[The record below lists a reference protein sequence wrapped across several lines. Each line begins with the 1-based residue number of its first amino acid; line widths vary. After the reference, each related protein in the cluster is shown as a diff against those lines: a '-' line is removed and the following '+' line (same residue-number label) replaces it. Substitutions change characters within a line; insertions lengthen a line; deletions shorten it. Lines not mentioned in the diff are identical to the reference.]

1 MAEVMAYYYKTTYIN
16 TGKAQLCK
24 RNVSRQRF
32 LGIIAQYKHDWGGI
46 KTFIEVPESC
56 VRNIFGNDTIDC
68 MSVYDELTWPEGV

>member
-32 LGIIAQYKHDWGGI
+32 LEIIAQYKHNWSGI

-56 VRNIFGNDTIDC
+56 ARNIFGNDAIDRMLTFDC
-68 MSVYDELTWPEGV
+68 IDWPKDE